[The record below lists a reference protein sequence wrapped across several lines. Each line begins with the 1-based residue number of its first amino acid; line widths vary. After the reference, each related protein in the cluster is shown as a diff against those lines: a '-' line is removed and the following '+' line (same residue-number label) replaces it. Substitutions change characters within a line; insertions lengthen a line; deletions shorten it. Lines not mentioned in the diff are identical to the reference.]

1 MAQLAWRATP
11 AAMAQKLSGG
21 TWKRA
26 RHLDLLS
33 KWLAQ
38 AAFGERRRLVVSMP
52 PRHGKPLD
60 VDTLVR
66 MGDGSRKRLGD
77 IQVGDGVIT
86 GKGRSRRVL
95 AVHEQGLLPALRIT
109 TRSGRTVVSALDHPF
124 LTSEGWRLAG
134 ELRVGTTLARLAEPR
149 RDTALGAGLVGDDV
163 STIEQAGSVECRCL
177 TVEEDQTFTASDL
190 VVHNSLLTSHWFPV
204 WYLSLFPDR
213 RVISASYEADFAA
226 SWGRKVRNTVAQH
239 STALKLE
246 VAEDSAAANRWETR
260 QGGGMMTAGVGGP
273 LTGKGANLLLVDDPI
288 KNAEE
293 AASQTL
299 RDKIWN
305 WWTSTAYTRLEP
317 DGIAVVVQTRWH
329 EDDLVGRLLRESEH
343 GGEPWDVLCLPA
355 FAEDGDM
362 LDRAADEPLWPER
375 FDTAALER
383 IRTAVGSYVWN
394 ALYQQRPAPA
404 EGGMFKRNWWR
415 FWRVLPER
423 FDEVIQSWDFAFKET
438 RTSDFVV
445 GQVWGRKGADKF
457 LLDQVRARTDFTG
470 SIAAVRLLSS
480 RWPKAAAK
488 LVEGKANG
496 PAVIAALKKEISG
509 LIEVEPQGSKESRA
523 AAVTPQVEAGNVYL
537 PERELH
543 PWVSDF
549 IEEHASFPNGAHDD
563 QVDACSQALARL
575 GLMATAQ
582 FTQKRGQYGGRR
594 I

>member
-1 MAQLAWRATP
+1 
-11 AAMAQKLSGG
+11 
-21 TWKRA
+21 
-26 RHLDLLS
+26 
-33 KWLAQ
+33 
-38 AAFGERRRLVVSMP
+38 
-52 PRHGKPLD
+52 
-60 VDTLVR
+60 
-66 MGDGSRKRLGD
+66 
-77 IQVGDGVIT
+77 
-86 GKGRSRRVL
+86 
-95 AVHEQGLLPALRIT
+95 
-109 TRSGRTVVSALDHPF
+109 
-124 LTSEGWRLAG
+124 
-134 ELRVGTTLARLAEPR
+134 
-149 RDTALGAGLVGDDV
+149 
-163 STIEQAGSVECRCL
+163 
-177 TVEEDQTFTASDL
+177 
-190 VVHNSLLTSHWFPV
+190 
-204 WYLSLFPDR
+204 
-213 RVISASYEADFAA
+213 
-226 SWGRKVRNTVAQH
+226 
-239 STALKLE
+239 
-246 VAEDSAAANRWETR
+246 
-260 QGGGMMTAGVGGP
+260 MMTAGVGGP

-293 AASQTL
+293 AASQTQ

-317 DGIAVVVQTRWH
+317 DGIAVVVMTRWS
-329 EDDLVGRLLRESEH
+329 EDDLVGRLLREAEH
-343 GGEPWDVLCLPA
+343 GGEQWDVLSLPA
-355 FAEDGDM
+355 FAEDGDLM
-362 LDRAADEPLWPER
+362 DRALDEPLWPER

-415 FWRVLPER
+415 FSRVLPER

-470 SIAAVRLLSS
+470 SISAVRQLSS

-575 GLMATAQ
+575 GLMASAQ